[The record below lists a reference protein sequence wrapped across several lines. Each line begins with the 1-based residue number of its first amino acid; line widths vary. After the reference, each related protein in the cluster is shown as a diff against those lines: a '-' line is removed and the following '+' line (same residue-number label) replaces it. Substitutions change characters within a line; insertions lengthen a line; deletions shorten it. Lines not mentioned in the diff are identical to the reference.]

1 MSLPKKKFSV
11 GAIQVAVWE
20 NESKDGN
27 KFSTVSIDRSYKD
40 KKDEWKKTTSLRQ
53 ADLPK
58 AVLALQKAYEW
69 ISLKEPEIGEKKEQ
83 MLATAVA

>member
-1 MSLPKKKFSV
+1 MSLPIKKFSV

-40 KKDEWKKTTSLRQ
+40 KKDEWKKTSNMRQ
-53 ADLPK
+53 EDLPK

-69 ISLKEPEIGEKKEQ
+69 ISLKEPEIGERKEQ